1 MNVIGIDPGA
11 TGGIFAVDSKNK
23 RALMLSCSSVDV
35 ETVQAIEEAVEF
47 LHESVDVVMLEK
59 VHAFPGQ
66 GVSSVFT
73 FGERF
78 GVIKGAV
85 IALSLKMATVHPKT
99 WQKEFSI
106 SVSSDAGTPAQRKKQ
121 LKNKS
126 YDTARSLYPSVE
138 FKKDQADAVMLA
150 EYALR
155 RYGK

>member
-11 TGGIFAVDSKNK
+11 TGGIFAVDSTNK

-35 ETVQAIEEAVEF
+35 ETVQAIEEAIEF
-47 LHESVDVVMLEK
+47 LYESVDVVMLEK

-78 GVIKGAV
+78 GVIKGAI
-85 IALSLKMATVHPKT
+85 IALNIKMATVHPKT

-106 SVSSDAGTPAQRKKQ
+106 SVSSGSGTPAQRKKQ
-121 LKNKS
+121 LKSKS

-155 RYGK
+155 KYR

>member
-11 TGGIFAVDSKNK
+11 TGGIFAVDSKNR

-35 ETVQAIEEAVEF
+35 ETVQAIEGAIEF

-73 FGERF
+73 FGERY

-85 IALSLKMATVHPKT
+85 IALNVKMATVHPKT

-106 SVSSDAGTPAQRKKQ
+106 SVPSDAGTPAQRKKQ